1 MNSPTQNHNR
11 EEENPMK
18 APENTR
24 RAADPEMNAAGT
36 DSELPYEYF
45 IPPER
50 FSTEYHPEFEIEY
63 DPQPSPVRNVQNAGP
78 VQNV

>member
-1 MNSPTQNHNR
+1 
-11 EEENPMK
+11 MK

-50 FSTEYHPEFEIEY
+50 FSTEHRPEFEIEY
-63 DPQPSPVRNVQNAGP
+63 DPQPEPVRTVENPGP
-78 VQNV
+78 VRIVPET